1 MQTHTCCHNLHVH
14 VSICVYVVASVAPFP
29 PIITE
34 VITTPY
40 SVNISW
46 VVPSIIFDQENY
58 TVWYGT
64 DMTML
69 QSTSELVQGSSNR
82 SVVNGLFSTNITGL
96 SPFTRYYYVIMAVSS
111 VGSNS
116 TRVMDF
122 TTDETG
128 TSCSYCVFNAMYCPH
143 VQLPALLL
151 LASRLL
157 PHHLTVLHSNGLH

>member
-1 MQTHTCCHNLHVH
+1 MFALNLHLLAVITLAQYLYHVH
-14 VSICVYVVASVAPFP
+14 VHTYLYVVAMVAPFP
-29 PIITE
+29 PIVNE

-69 QSTSELVQGSSNR
+69 QSTSELVQGSSNG

-96 SPFTRYYYVIMAVSS
+96 SPFTRYYYVIMAVNS

-128 TSCSYCVFNAMYCPH
+128 WYIYDCYIYFSNVIYI
-143 VQLPALLL
+143 
-151 LASRLL
+151 
-157 PHHLTVLHSNGLH
+157 HSTR